1 MMDVGRHPNINLLT
15 YSEVEEVKGKAGNFK
30 VKIRKKAR
38 FVDENECTGCGDCIA
53 KCPPKTPDE
62 FDMGLRD
69 RKAIYI
75 QFGQAVPSIATID
88 KDVCT
93 YFKTG
98 KCRLCEK
105 ICTKNAIR
113 FDQEDEILEV
123 DIGSIILATGFD
135 LFNPEVIKPYGY
147 GLYKNVITQMELE
160 RLLSSSG
167 PTQGHIRRPSDEK
180 APKSITFI
188 QCVGA
193 RGEAGHQYCSRYCC
207 LNTIKDCLL
216 VKQHEPEIEK
226 LNVLYID
233 LRASGKGFEEFY
245 QRSLEQGD
253 IEYNRGR
260 PAKIDEDEKTGD
272 LLIHVEDTNS
282 GKINTLRSELV
293 VLSSTAVPSKGTEK
307 LAEIMGIK
315 LNKKGFYHRKEP
327 NINSVESTRDG
338 IFICGCATGPFDI
351 AESVAQATAAA
362 SMAEKYL
369 TAYRQ
374 PKKEIQVKP
383 VDVSGPPRIGV
394 FVCHCGINIAG
405 VLNIKEINEYVKT
418 LPYVTHV
425 EDNLFL
431 CSSGGQ
437 SRIQEVIRKGKVN
450 RVVAASCTPR
460 THEPIFQESCERA
473 GLNPYLFEM
482 VNIRDQIS
490 WVHTKEPEKATQ
502 RAKDQIRMGVA
513 RAQFLSPLRK
523 AKIKIDQKA
532 LIIGGGI
539 SGIQCA
545 LDLDAQ
551 GFEVH
556 LMEKEK
562 QLGGRLTELQHLYP
576 FGISAEEFLENKM
589 EELNKSR
596 VKIYTDCKI
605 KDIKG
610 YVGNFDVLTNQGSV
624 KTGSIVIATGADLYK
639 PKKEFSFDKFDNVIT
654 NQDLE
659 LLLLEGKDA
668 LKDVKTVAFI
678 QCVHSR
684 CEENPTCSRYCCPT
698 TIKQAIELNKLG
710 INSVVFYRDI
720 RTVEPGTE
728 ELYRDARK
736 RGIKFI
742 EYSPR
747 NIPRII
753 GKNKA
758 EQAVFYMD
766 ILTENIEV
774 PVDLVVLAVAMVPE
788 EEGMKKLHELLK
800 VPRGLD
806 GFFMERNA
814 KLGPVETTTEGVFIC
829 GCAQSPKDVTDCMS
843 QASAAAGKV
852 ASLIFT
858 DIKEIEPTV
867 AVVNESLCRGCG
879 LCVSICEFHA
889 PELVET
895 TIGRHVAKINEALC
909 KGCGTCVSWC
919 PSGAITAKH
928 FTDKQIYSMIDSAY
942 EE

>member
-1 MMDVGRHPNINLLT
+1 MDAGRHPNIKLLA
-15 YSEVEEVKGKAGNFK
+15 YSEVEEVKGEAGNFK

-38 FVDENECTGCGDCIA
+38 YVDENECTACGDCIA
-53 KCPPKTPDE
+53 KCPKKAPDE
-62 FDMGLRD
+62 FDLGLRD

-75 QFGQAVPSIATID
+75 YFAQAVPSVATID
-88 KDVCT
+88 KDACT
-93 YFKTG
+93 FFKNG

-105 ICTKNAIR
+105 VCTKNAIR
-113 FDQEDEILEV
+113 FEQEDEIIEAN
-123 DIGSIILATGFD
+123 IGSIIIATGFD
-135 LFNPEVIKPYGY
+135 VFNPEVIKPYGY
-147 GLYKNVITQMELE
+147 GMYKNVITQMELE

-167 PTQGHIRRPSDEK
+167 PTQGHILKPSDNKPPE
-180 APKSITFI
+180 SITFI

-193 RGEAGHQYCSRYCC
+193 RGEAEHQYCSRYCC

-216 VKQHEPEIEK
+216 VKQHEPSIKK
-226 LNVLYID
+226 LSVLYID

-245 QRSLEQGD
+245 QRSLNQGD

-260 PAKIDEDEKTGD
+260 PARIDEDPD
-272 LLIHVEDTNS
+272 SNLIIHVEDTHS
-282 GKINTLRSELV
+282 GKLKEIKSDLV
-293 VLSSTAVPSKGTEK
+293 VLSSTAIPSKGTEK
-307 LAEIMGIK
+307 LAEILGIK
-315 LNKKGFYHRKEP
+315 LNKKGFFHRKEP
-327 NINSVESTRDG
+327 NINSVETPRDG
-338 IFICGCATGPFDI
+338 IYICGCATGPYDI

-362 SMAEKYL
+362 AMAEKYL
-369 TAYRQ
+369 TAYRH
-374 PKKEIQVKP
+374 PKEEIKVEP
-383 VDVSGPPRIGV
+383 VDISGPPKIGV

-405 VLNIKEINEYVKT
+405 VLDISAINEYTKT

-431 CSSGGQ
+431 CSNSGQ
-437 SRIQEVIRKGKVN
+437 LRIQEIIKEGKIN
-450 RVVAASCTPR
+450 RVVSASCTPR

-523 AKIKIDQKA
+523 TSIKIDQKA

-539 SGIQCA
+539 SGMQCA

-551 GFEVH
+551 GFEVY
-556 LMEKEK
+556 LIEKEEK
-562 QLGGRLTELQHLYP
+562 LGGRLNHLQHLYP
-576 FGISAEEFLENKM
+576 FGISAKEFLENKL
-589 EELNKSR
+589 EEIKKS
-596 VKIYTDCKI
+596 KIKVRTNCKI
-605 KDIKG
+605 EDIKG
-610 YVGNFDVLTNQGSV
+610 YVGNFDVLTSSGHI
-624 KTGSIVIATGADLYK
+624 KTGTIVIATGADLYK
-639 PKKEFSFDKFDNVIT
+639 PTTEYGFNKYKNVIT

-659 LLLLEGKDA
+659 YLLLDHEKG
-668 LKDVKTVAFI
+668 LKNVKTAAFI
-678 QCVHSR
+678 QCVDSR
-684 CEENPTCSRYCCPT
+684 CKENPSCSRYCCPT
-698 TIKQAIELNKLG
+698 TIKQAVELNKLG

-728 ELYRDARK
+728 ELYREARR
-736 RGIKFI
+736 RGVKFI
-742 EYSPR
+742 EIRAKDKPKV
-747 NIPRII
+747 I
-753 GKNKA
+753 GKEKV
-758 EQAVFYMD
+758 EQIDFYMEV
-766 ILTENIEV
+766 LKENIEI

-788 EEGMKKLHELLK
+788 EEGMGKLHELLK

-814 KLGPVETTTEGVFIC
+814 KLGPVETTTEGVFVC

-852 ASLIFT
+852 ASLIYT
-858 DIKEIEPTV
+858 DIKQIEPTI

-879 LCVSICEFHA
+879 LCANICEFHA
-889 PELVET
+889 PEVIE
-895 TIGRHVAKINEALC
+895 ISPEKYIAKINEALC

-919 PSGAITAKH
+919 PPGAITAKH
-928 FTDKQIYSMIDSAY
+928 FTDKQIYSMIDTAY
-942 EE
+942 SE